1 MLSNSRH
8 RVVIAL
14 SFLLSLTSCS
24 DTDFVVRPPAPEK
37 LSTIES
43 PVVGTTDSV
52 IGVPVQL
59 DLSPFLQA
67 VNDQKMIPKKFDHW
81 GSFIKH
87 PKGVEYKYYAERDDF
102 SIERSGSQQMGGA
115 EPGES
120 NGALSLRDWWKGID
134 LSGASLSV
142 SAPLRYKIGL
152 HPHSQIGDAPAQ
164 CGDGSEWPK
173 QATLKGSIAMAMM
186 PNYGVSAS
194 LRDVTVNPV
203 DLCKLRVADMDVYPV
218 VSGKLEDHVKGGL
231 SKAVAQ
237 LNALTVR
244 SHAEDV
250 WSVLRNPIPLELDVW
265 LLLNIDKVKHGGFS
279 GDGHVVHDTLQITAN
294 PVIVYGAEPSA
305 TPITLPQIETEPASP
320 EFRGVADVQG
330 GYSGKQSASNRF
342 HVLSDTQVDYSTL
355 SKSLSNRL
363 RGKRVANK
371 GNFIQMTGATISSL
385 GADQVLLRVD
395 FTGDARGHVYLI
407 GKPEI
412 NAMTQTVF
420 LSGLRY
426 DAKTTHLLQTAV
438 PDWFY
443 HAPLREAIT
452 PELVFG
458 VTPMTDRVRD
468 LLKTGLNR
476 TLSPTVS
483 IQGTVTSMQGVA
495 VFANVDT
502 LRVRTMSDGTLN
514 VTVDNKP

>member
-1 MLSNSRH
+1 MFPNSTH

-14 SFLLSLTSCS
+14 SFLLPLTSCS

-37 LSTIES
+37 LSTIEN
-43 PVVGTTDSV
+43 PIVGTTDSV
-52 IGVPVQL
+52 ISVPVQL
-59 DLSPFLQA
+59 ELSPFLQT
-67 VNDQKMIPKKFDHW
+67 VNDQKMVPKKFDHW

-102 SIERSGSQQMGGA
+102 SIERSGSQHMGGD
-115 EPGES
+115 ESGMS
-120 NGALSLRDWWKGID
+120 NGGLSLKNWWKGIE

-142 SAPLRYKIGL
+142 SAPLRYKIGV
-152 HPHSQIGDAPAQ
+152 HPHSQNGDAPAQ

-173 QATLKGSIAMAMM
+173 RAALNGNIAMTMT
-186 PNYGVSAS
+186 PNYGVSAA
-194 LRDVTVNPV
+194 LRDVTANPI
-203 DLCKLRVADMDVYPV
+203 DLCRVRIADLDLYPV
-218 VSGKLEDHVKGGL
+218 VNAKLSDQVKGGL
-231 SKAVAQ
+231 SQAVSQ
-237 LNALTVR
+237 LNALTVKP
-244 SHAEDV
+244 HMEEV
-250 WSVLRNPIPLELDVW
+250 WSALRTPIPLELDVW

-279 GDGHVVHDTLQITAN
+279 GDGHVVNDTLQVTAN
-294 PVIVYGAEPSA
+294 PTIVRGAEPSA
-305 TPITLPQIETEPASP
+305 TPAGLPQLETEPVSP

-330 GYSGKQSASNRF
+330 DYPGGRPSSKGF
-342 HVLSDTQVDYSTL
+342 HVLVDTEVDYGTL
-355 SKSLSNRL
+355 SKSLSSRL
-363 RGKRVANK
+363 RGKRVVNK
-371 GNFIQMTGATISSL
+371 GNYIQMTGATISGL
-385 GADQVLLRVD
+385 GGNQVLVRVD

-426 DAKTTHLLQTAV
+426 DSKTTHLLQTAV

-452 PELVFG
+452 PELVLG
-458 VTPMTDRVRD
+458 VTPMTDRVHN

-495 VFANVDT
+495 VFADVDA
-502 LRVRTMSDGTLN
+502 LRVRAMSEGMLN
-514 VTVDNKP
+514 VTVNSHP

>member
-1 MLSNSRH
+1 MLPSSRH

-37 LSTIES
+37 LSAMES
-43 PVVGTTDSV
+43 PIFGTTDSV
-52 IGVPVQL
+52 ISVPVQL
-59 DLSPFLQA
+59 DLSPFLHA
-67 VNDQKMIPKKFDHW
+67 VNDQNMIPKKFDHW

-102 SIERSGSQQMGGA
+102 FIERSGSQQMGTADPSVSSGD
-115 EPGES
+115 
-120 NGALSLRDWWKGID
+120 LSLRDWWKGIE
-134 LSGASLSV
+134 LSGASISV
-142 SAPLRYKIGL
+142 SAPLRYKIGV
-152 HPHSQIGDAPAQ
+152 HPHSQNGDAPGQ

-173 QATLKGSIAMAMM
+173 RAALNGNIAMTMT
-186 PNYGVSAS
+186 PNYGVSVS
-194 LRDVTVNPV
+194 LRDVTANPI
-203 DLCKLRVADMDVYPV
+203 DLCRVRIADLDLYPV
-218 VSGKLEDHVKGGL
+218 VNAKLSDQVKGGL
-231 SKAVAQ
+231 SKAVSQ

-244 SHAEDV
+244 SHVEDV
-250 WSVLRNPIPLELDVW
+250 WSALRSPIQLEPDVW

-279 GDGHVVHDTLQITAN
+279 GDGHVVKDTLQITAN
-294 PVIVYGAEPSA
+294 PVIVYGAEPAA

-330 GYSGKQSASNRF
+330 DYPGGRPSSKGF
-342 HVLSDTQVDYSTL
+342 HVLVDTQVDYSAL

-371 GNFIQMTGATISSL
+371 GNYIQMTGATISGL
-385 GADQVLLRVD
+385 GGNHVLLRVD

-426 DAKTTHLLQTAV
+426 DLKTAHLLQTAV

-452 PELVFG
+452 PEIVLG
-458 VTPMTDRVRD
+458 VTQMTDRLRD
-468 LLKTGLNR
+468 LLQTGLNR
-476 TLSPTVS
+476 TLSPSVS
-483 IQGTVTSMQGVA
+483 MQGTVTSMQGVA
-495 VFANVDT
+495 VFADVDG
-502 LRVRTMSDGTLN
+502 LHVRAMSDGTLN
-514 VTVDNKP
+514 VTAGSKP

>member
-1 MLSNSRH
+1 MLPNSGH
-8 RVVIAL
+8 RVFVVL
-14 SFLLSLTSCS
+14 SLVLLLTSCS
-24 DTDFVVRPPAPEK
+24 DTDFVIRPPAPEK
-37 LSTIES
+37 LSTVES
-43 PVVGTTDSV
+43 PIVGTTDSV
-52 IGVPVQL
+52 ISVPVQL
-59 DLSPFLQA
+59 DLSHFLQA
-67 VNDQKMIPKKFDHW
+67 INDQKMIPKKFDHW

-115 EPGES
+115 GPGVS
-120 NGALSLRDWWKGID
+120 NGGLSLKDWWKGID
-134 LSGASLSV
+134 LSGSSLFV

-194 LRDVTVNPV
+194 LRDVTVNPI
-203 DLCKLRVADMDVYPV
+203 DLCRISIADMDVYPV
-218 VSGKLEDHVKGGL
+218 VNAKLSDHVKGGL
-231 SKAVAQ
+231 SKAVSQ

-250 WSVLRNPIPLELDVW
+250 WSALRNPIQLEPDVW

-279 GDGHVVHDTLQITAN
+279 GDGHVVNDTLQITAN

-330 GYSGKQSASNRF
+330 GYSGKRSASNRF

-363 RGKRVANK
+363 RGKRVVNK
-371 GNFIQMTGATISSL
+371 GNFIQMKGATISGL
-385 GADQVLLRVD
+385 GGNQVLLRVD
-395 FTGDARGHVYLI
+395 FTGDAHGHVYLI

-426 DAKTTHLLQTAV
+426 DLKTAHLLQTAV

-452 PELVFG
+452 PEIVLG
-458 VTPMTDRVRD
+458 MTQMTDRLRD
-468 LLKTGLNR
+468 LLQTGLNR
-476 TLSPTVS
+476 TLSPTIS

-495 VFANVDT
+495 VFADADG
-502 LRVRTMSDGTLN
+502 LHVRAMSDGTLN
-514 VTVDNKP
+514 VTAGSKP